1 MSNSNYSDL
10 VQAQIYF
17 VQDVAKLI
25 EHANDLG
32 ISLTFGEAYRTKLQQ
47 ADYVRRGLS
56 KITTS
61 NHQRRLAIDF
71 NFFINGNL
79 VYEHHL
85 LNMLGRYWECLRA
98 GNRWGGNYKSFK
110 DTPHFERVL

>member
-1 MSNSNYSDL
+1 MSNNVYSEK

-17 VQDVAKLI
+17 VQDIAKLI
-25 EHANDLG
+25 EYASG
-32 ISLTFGEAYRTKLQQ
+32 IGVGLTFGEAYRTQLQQ

-56 KITTS
+56 KVSVS

-71 NFFINGNL
+71 NFFIGGNL
-79 VYEHHL
+79 MYEHQL
-85 LNMLGRYWECLRA
+85 ISKIGRYWECLRA
-98 GNRWGGNYKSFK
+98 GNRWGGNYKNFK